1 MYQKEMKPIKTLNVK
16 TEEMRQSTDR
26 IPNEVLKEIF
36 PTKLKRSLVSE
47 QVFSHLKRM
56 ILSGELKKGQKLLQ
70 DEMAQ
75 AFNVSK
81 LAVAIAF
88 SRLRKDRLVIT
99 KRRVGTFVV

>member
-1 MYQKEMKPIKTLNVK
+1 VKPIKTLKVE

-26 IPNEVLKEIF
+26 IPGEVLKQIF
-36 PTKLKRSLVSE
+36 PRELKKCLVSE
-47 QVFSHLKRM
+47 QVYSHLKCM
-56 ILSGELKKGQKLLQ
+56 ILSGKLKKGHELLQ
-70 DEMAQ
+70 DEIAK
-75 AFNVSK
+75 AFNVSI